1 VKLNDAIWGALLVVL
16 GGAILIHV
24 RGFPTI
30 PGQKI
35 GPALFP
41 GLIAIGLAVCGL
53 LLVLRGLGAS
63 RGGDERAPWIA
74 IEPWIRSPRHALAF
88 ALLVGANVFYLAA
101 VSGLGFLITS
111 TVYLVILLWALR
123 VKLAYLVPIALGCAL
138 CIHYAF
144 YKLLKVPL
152 PWGVLQSMAW

>member
-1 VKLNDAIWGALLVVL
+1 VKLNDAIWGALFLVL

-24 RGFPTI
+24 QAFPTI
-30 PGQKI
+30 PGQKV

-53 LLVLRGLGAS
+53 LLVLRGMRAS
-63 RGGDERAPWIA
+63 RSGDARTPWIA
-74 IEPWIRSPRHALAF
+74 VEPWIRSPRHALAF
-88 ALLVGANVFYLAA
+88 ALFVGANVFYLVA
-101 VSGLGFLITS
+101 VDRLGFLITA
-111 TVYLVILLWALR
+111 TLYLVILLWALR
-123 VKLAYLVPIALGCAL
+123 AKLAYIVPIALGCTL

-152 PWGVLQSMAW
+152 PWGVLHGIAW